1 MSKQDSKN
9 GFKTLL
15 LLMGLGALI
24 GCTKPEDPQP
34 QPQPTPPQNDS
45 IPTTPVTPVK
55 PYDTIYLRIK
65 SGVNWA
71 QYVDT
76 VRNRLKPGVILVT
89 IHVYGENGIG
99 RPINATSWDPP
110 NLSALRDIA
119 LKPMIDVDTIRTN
132 LDGLIGVKQIGPAGY
147 EPGPYEYGTMPYD
160 VAQYLMT
167 HNLRIVPNSKQH

>member
-1 MSKQDSKN
+1 MSKQKKNN

-55 PYDTIYLRIK
+55 PYDTMCLRWK
-65 SGVNWA
+65 VYSDWTP
-71 QYVDT
+71 YEDS
-76 VRNRLKPGVILVT
+76 VRNRLKPGVIQLT

-99 RPINATSWDPP
+99 RPINATNWLPGNFSKVQQG
-110 NLSALRDIA
+110 LQQVMS
-119 LKPMIDVDTIRTN
+119 IDTMRTE
-132 LDGLIGVKQIGPAGY
+132 LDGLVGVNKIGPEGY
-147 EPGPYEYGTMPYD
+147 EPDPFEYGTIPYD
-160 VAQYLMT
+160 VAVYLMN